1 MSHSSEVTVDHLLVH
16 NLNHTWPK
24 RAAVCNLNHPSDDAQ
39 FDAKRPDY
47 PLSLVPFRDHPT
59 FESLDETIRQAVL
72 TQAWIGY
79 NKRTIMAEDFV
90 VNPAFFVIAE
100 SELLA
105 GDNDHFKQAMRQA
118 LVDEHYHTLMH
129 LEAIR
134 RTSRDRNLHAIGDF
148 PPSVTYVELQNALAK
163 NPDSEQRHITQMC
176 FAIVAEISV
185 NAFLDLLADNKEIQP
200 QNSLVAQRHNRD
212 EYAHGKVLGEI
223 GKVLY
228 QNMSNNHRSL
238 WIKTLPTALKAFVA
252 QDYTMWSF
260 VLGRLN
266 VPGYQDML
274 ADCAASASGRTLV
287 RDYSGLQKFA
297 EELNIVEKLDFDFN
311 SVN

>member
-1 MSHSSEVTVDHLLVH
+1 VNHSNEASVDHALIH

-24 RAAVCNLNHPSDDAQ
+24 RAAVCNLNHSIDGAQ

-59 FESLDETIRQAVL
+59 FERLDETIRQAVL

-90 VNPAFFVIAE
+90 VNPAFFLIAE

-105 GDNDHFKQAMRQA
+105 GDNGHFKVAMRQA
-118 LVDEHYHTLMH
+118 LIDEHYHTLMH
-129 LEAIR
+129 LEAIE
-134 RTSRDRNLHAIGDF
+134 RTSRNRNLHAVGEF
-148 PPSVTYVELQNALAK
+148 PPSVTYVELRNALAK
-163 NPDSEQRHITQMC
+163 QLDSEQKHITQMC

-185 NAFLDLLADNKEIQP
+185 NAFLDLLADNEEIQP

-228 QNMSNNHRSL
+228 QNMSNNQRDL
-238 WIKTLPTALKAFVA
+238 LIKTLPHALKAFVA

-274 ADCAASASGRTLV
+274 TDCAASTAEKTMV

-297 EELNIVEKLDFDFN
+297 EELNIVEKLDFDFH
-311 SVN
+311 